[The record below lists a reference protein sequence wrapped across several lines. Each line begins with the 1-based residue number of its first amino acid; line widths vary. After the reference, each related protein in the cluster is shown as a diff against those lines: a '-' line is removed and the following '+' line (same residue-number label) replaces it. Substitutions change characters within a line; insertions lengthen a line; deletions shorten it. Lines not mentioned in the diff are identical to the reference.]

1 MGSIEYAALAVWI
14 ASHGIVG
21 YTLGQYLFDRP
32 LVGLLG
38 GVAADTDFLFP
49 AMLEWPFVHR
59 GITHTLLVG
68 GLATGLVAYR
78 YRRAGLTVGVT
89 YASHLLIDVTTP
101 KGIPHLYPFVEENF
115 YLDLWT
121 TGHSPGPTAL
131 TWICC
136 LCVLW
141 LIHTGRLDA
150 PRFQQ

>member
-1 MGSIEYAALAVWI
+1 
-14 ASHGIVG
+14 
-21 YTLGQYLFDRP
+21 
-32 LVGLLG
+32 
-38 GVAADTDFLFP
+38 
-49 AMLEWPFVHR
+49 MLEWPFVHR

-68 GLATGLVAYR
+68 SLATGLVAYR

-101 KGIPHLYPFVEENF
+101 KGIPHLYPFVEQNF
-115 YLDLWT
+115 HLDLWT

-136 LCVLW
+136 LGMLW

-150 PRFQQ
+150 PRF